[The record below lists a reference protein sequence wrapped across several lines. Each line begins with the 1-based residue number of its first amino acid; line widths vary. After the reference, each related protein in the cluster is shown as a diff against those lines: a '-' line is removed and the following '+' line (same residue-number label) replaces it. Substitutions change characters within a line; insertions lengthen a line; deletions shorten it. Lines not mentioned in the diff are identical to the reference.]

1 MIANVKKILY
11 FLYGVIDYNK
21 VIVPVSSVEKN
32 FACMTK
38 LQYAVLFNITN
49 FWTLNCTHAC
59 TNDLLEVLFVKFK
72 VNVF

>member
-11 FLYGVIDYNK
+11 FLYGAIDYNK

-38 LQYAVLFNITN
+38 LQYAV
-49 FWTLNCTHAC
+49 
-59 TNDLLEVLFVKFK
+59 
-72 VNVF
+72 

>member
-11 FLYGVIDYNK
+11 FLYGAIDYNK
-21 VIVPVSSVEKN
+21 VIVPVSSIEKN

-49 FWTLNCTHAC
+49 FWTELHPCLHQWFAWSI
-59 TNDLLEVLFVKFK
+59 VRQIQS
-72 VNVF
+72 